1 MGGIAEGELFRTLV
15 VDDDGGT
22 MATVVVSLCSSLPSY
37 SSDCHGYLQYNL
49 ARLGWGVGNQRHV
62 GATCDVGLAASFR
75 GRRNVFD
82 YLAMCCS
89 FSPMQT
95 TADVAV
101 ST

>member
-49 ARLGWGVGNQRHV
+49 ARLGWGVWNQ
-62 GATCDVGLAASFR
+62 
-75 GRRNVFD
+75 
-82 YLAMCCS
+82 
-89 FSPMQT
+89 
-95 TADVAV
+95 
-101 ST
+101 

>member
-1 MGGIAEGELFRTLV
+1 VGGIAEGELFRTLV

-82 YLAMCCS
+82 YLAVYCR

-95 TADVAV
+95 TADVVV